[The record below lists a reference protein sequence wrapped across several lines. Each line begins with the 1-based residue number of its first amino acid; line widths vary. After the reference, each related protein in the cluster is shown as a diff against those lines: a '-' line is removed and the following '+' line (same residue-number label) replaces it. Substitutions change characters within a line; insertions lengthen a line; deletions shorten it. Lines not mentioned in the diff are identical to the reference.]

1 VTAFLTVFESGLNL
15 GAMYAA
21 AAIAL
26 ALLWGALGM
35 LNMAQG
41 ALLAIG
47 GYASYSVVEFL
58 GFPWWLGFPA
68 AMVVGA
74 VIGGLL
80 YFATVKWMYD
90 SPTFDTSIVIAT
102 VGVAIVVENLLL
114 KIFTA
119 YAKKQPFLVDHGIL
133 MGSVTMRY
141 QTLINIGI
149 AVVLMAFVFW
159 LLNRTRMGTA
169 IRAVSQDR
177 DAAQLMGV
185 SVQRVFFQTLVIA
198 GAVAGGSGVLL
209 TSIIPMSPYVGH
221 DPLLKAFIICVVAG
235 LGNIPAAFCAAFVLA
250 WFEAGVSYTFGT
262 RFGFP
267 SMLMLVILVLLWR
280 PYGLFGRGGVTRV

>member
-1 VTAFLTVFESGLNL
+1 MTAFLTIFESGLNL
-15 GAMYAA
+15 GAMYGA

-47 GYASYSVVEFL
+47 GYASYSVVEYL

-74 VIGGLL
+74 VIGGIL
-80 YFATVKWMYD
+80 YYATVKWMYD
-90 SPTFDTSIVIAT
+90 SPTFDTNIVIAT
-102 VGVAIVVENLLL
+102 VGVAIVVENLII
-114 KIFTA
+114 KVFTA
-119 YAKKQPFLVDHGIL
+119 YAKRQPFFVDHGID
-133 MGSVTMRY
+133 MGGVTMRY
-141 QTLINIGI
+141 QTLINI
-149 AVVLMAFVFW
+149 ALAAALMLVMAW

-177 DAAQLMGV
+177 DAALLMGV
-185 SVQRVFFQTLVIA
+185 SVQKVFFQTLVIA

-209 TSIIPMSPYVGH
+209 TSVIPMSPYVGH
-221 DPLLKAFIICVVAG
+221 DPLLKAFIVCVIAG
-235 LGNIPAAFCAAFVLA
+235 LGNLPAAFAAAFFFG
-250 WFEAGVSYTFGT
+250 WFESGVSYAIGT

-267 SMLMLVILVLLWR
+267 AMLILVIFVLLWR
-280 PYGLFGRGGVTRV
+280 PYGVFGRGGVTRV

>member
-1 VTAFLTVFESGLNL
+1 MTAFLTIFESGLNL

-47 GYASYSVVEFL
+47 GYASYSVVEYL
-58 GFPWWLGFPA
+58 AFPWWLGFPSA
-68 AMVVGA
+68 LVVGA
-74 VIGGLL
+74 VIGGIL
-80 YFATVKWMYD
+80 YYVTVKWMYD
-90 SPTFDTSIVIAT
+90 SPTFDTSIIIAT
-102 VGVAIVVENLLL
+102 VGVAIVAENLIIKL
-114 KIFTA
+114 FTA
-119 YAKKQPFLVDHGIL
+119 YAKRQPFLVDHGIL

-149 AVVLMAFVFW
+149 AVVLMAIMAW

-185 SVQRVFFQTLVIA
+185 SVQKVFFQTLVIA

-209 TSIIPMSPYVGH
+209 TSVIPMSPYVGH
-221 DPLLKAFIICVVAG
+221 DPLLKAFIICVIAG
-235 LGNIPAAFCAAFVLA
+235 LGNIPAAFGAAFVLA
-250 WFEAGVSYTFGT
+250 WFEVGVSYAFGT
-262 RFGFP
+262 RYGFP
-267 SMLMLVILVLLWR
+267 SMLILVIFVLLWR
-280 PYGLFGRGGVTRV
+280 PYGVFGRGGVTRV

>member
-1 VTAFLTVFESGLNL
+1 VTALLTIFESGLNL

-41 ALLAIG
+41 ALLAVG
-47 GYASYSVVEFL
+47 GYASYAVVEYL
-58 GFPWWLGFPA
+58 GFPWWLGLPA

-74 VIGGLL
+74 VIGGIL
-80 YFATVKWMYD
+80 YYATVKWMYD
-90 SPTFDTSIVIAT
+90 SPSFDTSIVIAT
-102 VGVAIVVENLLL
+102 VGVAIIIENLLL
-114 KIFTA
+114 KFFTA

-133 MGSVTMRY
+133 MGTVTMRY
-141 QTLINIGI
+141 QTLINIAI
-149 AVVLMAFVFW
+149 AVVLMAFVAW
-159 LLNRTRMGTA
+159 LLNKTRMGTA
-169 IRAVSQDR
+169 IRAVSQNR

-185 SVQRVFFQTLVIA
+185 SVRKVFFQTMVIA

-209 TSIIPMSPYVGH
+209 TSVIPMSPYVGH
-221 DPLLKAFIICVVAG
+221 DPLLKAFIICIVAG

-250 WFEAGVSYTFGT
+250 WFEASISYAFGT

-267 SMLMLVILVLLWR
+267 SMLILVIFVLLWR

>member
-1 VTAFLTVFESGLNL
+1 MTALLTVFESGLNL

-114 KIFTA
+114 KLFTA
-119 YAKKQPFLVDHGIL
+119 YAKRQPFLVDHGIL

-149 AVVLMAFVFW
+149 AVVLMAIVFW

-185 SVQRVFFQTLVIA
+185 SVQKVFFQTLVIA

-250 WFEAGVSYTFGT
+250 WFEAGVSYLFGT

-267 SMLMLVILVLLWR
+267 SMLILVIFVLLWR

>member
-1 VTAFLTVFESGLNL
+1 MTALLTVFESGLNL

-74 VIGGLL
+74 VIGGIL

-114 KIFTA
+114 KLFTA

-149 AVVLMAFVFW
+149 AAVLMAVVFW

-267 SMLMLVILVLLWR
+267 SMLMLVIFVLLWR

>member
-1 VTAFLTVFESGLNL
+1 MTGLLTIFESGLNL

-47 GYASYSVVEFL
+47 GYASYSVVEYL
-58 GFPWWLGFPA
+58 AFPWWLGFPS

-74 VIGGLL
+74 VIGGIL
-80 YFATVKWMYD
+80 YYVTVKWMYD
-90 SPTFDTSIVIAT
+90 SPTFDTNIVIAT
-102 VGVAIVVENLLL
+102 VGVAIVVENLIIKL
-114 KIFTA
+114 FTA
-119 YAKKQPFLVDHGIL
+119 YAKRQPFFVDHGIL
-133 MGSVTMRY
+133 MDTVTMRY

-149 AVVLMAFVFW
+149 AVVLMAIITW

-177 DAAQLMGV
+177 DAALLMGV
-185 SVQRVFFQTLVIA
+185 SVQKVFFQTLVIA

-209 TSIIPMSPYVGH
+209 TSVIPMSPYVGH
-221 DPLLKAFIICVVAG
+221 DPLLKAFIICVIAG
-235 LGNIPAAFCAAFVLA
+235 LGNIPAAFAAAFFFG
-250 WFEAGVSYTFGT
+250 WFESGVSYALGT
-262 RFGFP
+262 PFISP
-267 SMLMLVILVLLWR
+267 LLITQCCK
-280 PYGLFGRGGVTRV
+280 V